1 MSSEKVEGVAK
12 EIAGEAQEK
21 VGAALGD
28 PAMELAGTAK
38 ALCGESRQ
46 LVADAAV
53 VAREAMAENP
63 LRVLGI
69 TAAIG
74 FALGLL
80 WSRSRD

>member
-1 MSSEKVEGVAK
+1 MTSEKVEGIAK

-21 VGAALGD
+21 VGAALND

-38 ALCGESRQ
+38 VLCGESRQ

-53 VAREAMAENP
+53 VAREAIAESP

-80 WSRSRD
+80 WRRSRD